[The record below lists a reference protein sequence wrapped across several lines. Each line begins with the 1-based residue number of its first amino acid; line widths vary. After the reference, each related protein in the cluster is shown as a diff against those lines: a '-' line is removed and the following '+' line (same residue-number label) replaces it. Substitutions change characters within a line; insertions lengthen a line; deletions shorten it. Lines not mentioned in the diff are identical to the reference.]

1 MSSKCTLK
9 TIAAAVFGCGLFVV
23 STLLFALGGA
33 IQGPAL
39 VETHSL
45 TTATLNVASACP

>member
-1 MSSKCTLK
+1 MTNKSTLK
-9 TIAAAVFGCGLFVV
+9 TIGAVVFCCGLFAV

-45 TTATLNVASACP
+45 TTATINVAAR

>member
-1 MSSKCTLK
+1 MTNTSTLK
-9 TIAAAVFGCGLFVV
+9 TIAAAVFGCILFAV
-23 STLLFALGGA
+23 SILLFALGGA

-45 TTATLNVASACP
+45 TTATMNVAAR